1 MRSELADEEDMRELI
16 LEFVMELPGRSAQMR
31 ALTSADSRESLR
43 AMAHQ
48 LKGAGGGYGYPAI
61 TQAAARLEHRI
72 LSQSSETELL
82 ESLQTLIGCC
92 DAAVA
97 GIASDPTVTLAP

>member
-1 MRSELADEEDMRELI
+1 MRSELADDNDIRELI
-16 LEFVMELPGRSAQMR
+16 EEFVGELPARYAQMR
-31 ALTSADSRESLR
+31 ALTSLSDRESLR

-61 TQAAARLEHRI
+61 TQAAAHLERAILGGGSQIEVVDRLEA
-72 LSQSSETELL
+72 LV
-82 ESLQTLIGCC
+82 GCC

-97 GIASDPTVTLAP
+97 GMAGDRTGTPVS